1 MSGLIERIVRRRAS
15 ASSRLGPPSLNGGPL
30 GYPPPHA
37 NGAPPETPPAYVNG
51 VDAADA
57 PATEP
62 PIEAAEPGFRERGR
76 MRRRA
81 RYLRRLR
88 ELQMRDIGG
97 FVLELHRFHR
107 DRPDPGAIRT
117 RRKPRRPRRT
127 CASRATAGPGR
138 ARSPAPAACRSA
150 GPAR

>member
-1 MSGLIERIVRRRAS
+1 
-15 ASSRLGPPSLNGGPL
+15 
-30 GYPPPHA
+30 
-37 NGAPPETPPAYVNG
+37 VNG

-62 PIEAAEPGFRERGR
+62 PIEAAEPGFCERGR

-117 RRKPRRPRRT
+117 QTQAEAAATNLRKQGHRR
-127 CASRATAGPGR
+127 ARARAVAGPG
-138 ARSPAPAACRSA
+138 
-150 GPAR
+150 GL